1 MSLNGNSL
9 YYLLVILK
17 VLGDFAFLIIGIFI
31 TTSKIKQTRILGIG
45 YIIDAI
51 LGFISNVITMIR
63 LRGYTSALIVALGR
77 VNSVVSVAATLA
89 GILFICL
96 YVHKNYKCKWIYFPL
111 FAQPVVNTISSIAFR
126 AVLSRIGD
134 TAQYIV
140 SQGLATNL
148 TSLVTG
154 SVGAIIL
161 ILVFYKNRNIEKI
174 IPHTWAIKLAAYC
187 VSLVTPIVSIIFYV
201 VSLSAELRGAGTYF
215 YTSYKLTV
223 FQNVFLFIYS
233 LVCLILPIYIL
244 VMVKRAEKK
253 LEETSPYIED

>member
-89 GILFICL
+89 GILFI
-96 YVHKNYKCKWIYFPL
+96 
-111 FAQPVVNTISSIAFR
+111 
-126 AVLSRIGD
+126 
-134 TAQYIV
+134 
-140 SQGLATNL
+140 
-148 TSLVTG
+148 
-154 SVGAIIL
+154 
-161 ILVFYKNRNIEKI
+161 
-174 IPHTWAIKLAAYC
+174 
-187 VSLVTPIVSIIFYV
+187 
-201 VSLSAELRGAGTYF
+201 
-215 YTSYKLTV
+215 
-223 FQNVFLFIYS
+223 
-233 LVCLILPIYIL
+233 
-244 VMVKRAEKK
+244 
-253 LEETSPYIED
+253 